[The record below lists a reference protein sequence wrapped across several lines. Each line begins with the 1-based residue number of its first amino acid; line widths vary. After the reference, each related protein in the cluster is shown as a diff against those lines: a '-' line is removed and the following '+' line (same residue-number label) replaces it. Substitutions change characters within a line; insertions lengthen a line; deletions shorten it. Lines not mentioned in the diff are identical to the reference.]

1 MLSSAAYK
9 LVYGAANPSLTTW
22 TCTAKTI
29 QRQDRSSRPSR
40 MGGVII
46 VNLSNTAGAIYSD
59 SKCTNVITDIT
70 INLGASTSA
79 TFYYNYSTI
88 GSQTITG
95 SLAGLVSA
103 NETTT
108 VSVNP
113 HTWVGGGGCNSI
125 WATGACW
132 SGGSSPAAANTAH
145 FDGVCATNCSPTIN
159 ANITIDGI
167 SVHPSYTGTI
177 TNGGITANVTNIAI
191 TGGTTTFSGV
201 FSRII
206 NWFYSSGALTLNAS
220 TMNFGGGLPY
230 GLPITINPGAIVFGD
245 VGLLATNHNA
255 ETIIGTLNVG
265 GNLIINQD
273 NADNLSSCP
282 ASGIIAVK
290 GNVTATAGAAGTG
303 CNATLLLNGSS
314 NQTVTSVATGG
325 IPRNIAVNSTGGTVT
340 FSGTVSNIRS
350 WTHTAGTVS
359 MTGATVNFGGA
370 LAYGSPI
377 SIDAGA
383 TVFNDVGF
391 LATNHNAE
399 SIVGTL
405 NVGGNL
411 IINQDNADSAS
422 SCLASGTIAVAGNV
436 TATAG
441 GMGQFC
447 GATLL
452 LNGSS
457 NQTLTSVAAG
467 GIPRN
472 IAVNS
477 TGGTVTF
484 SGTVSQ
490 IMSWTHTAGAVS
502 LAGTTVNFGR
512 AGATYTAPVMIDAG
526 ATVFNDVGFYATNSN
541 AETIVGT
548 LNVGGNLTF
557 NQDNALGTSSCP
569 ASGTIAVK
577 GNVTATAGGV
587 GPNCNATLLLNGSSN
602 QTVTSVVAGGIPR
615 NIEVNSTGGTVTFSG
630 TISYLKSWTHTA
642 GTASLAGT
650 TINFGGN
657 AMAYGVAITINAGA
671 TVFNNVGLLAQNVNT
686 ETIVGTINVGGTL
699 TVDQRT
705 DVYTTT
711 INTGTIAV
719 QGDLVFLSG
728 GGGNAAI
735 TFNGSGAQAF
745 SYTTGTLPTGTFT
758 VNKSSGT
765 LTLNNNMT
773 LAGASQAFTISQ
785 GTLALNG
792 QTLQVGSANSGTMT
806 VTGGSSVLQCGGG
819 CGAGTA
825 CGQGTGKL
833 LCNTLSVNSGGTVS
847 P

>member
-1 MLSSAAYK
+1 
-9 LVYGAANPSLTTW
+9 
-22 TCTAKTI
+22 
-29 QRQDRSSRPSR
+29 
-40 MGGVII
+40 
-46 VNLSNTAGAIYSD
+46 
-59 SKCTNVITDIT
+59 
-70 INLGASTSA
+70 
-79 TFYYNYSTI
+79 
-88 GSQTITG
+88 
-95 SLAGLVSA
+95 
-103 NETTT
+103 
-108 VSVNP
+108 
-113 HTWVGGGGCNSI
+113 
-125 WATGACW
+125 
-132 SGGSSPAAANTAH
+132 
-145 FDGVCATNCSPTIN
+145 
-159 ANITIDGI
+159 
-167 SVHPSYTGTI
+167 
-177 TNGGITANVTNIAI
+177 
-191 TGGTTTFSGV
+191 
-201 FSRII
+201 
-206 NWFYSSGALTLNAS
+206 
-220 TMNFGGGLPY
+220 
-230 GLPITINPGAIVFGD
+230 
-245 VGLLATNHNA
+245 
-255 ETIIGTLNVG
+255 
-265 GNLIINQD
+265 
-273 NADNLSSCP
+273 
-282 ASGIIAVK
+282 
-290 GNVTATAGAAGTG
+290 
-303 CNATLLLNGSS
+303 
-314 NQTVTSVATGG
+314 
-325 IPRNIAVNSTGGTVT
+325 
-340 FSGTVSNIRS
+340 
-350 WTHTAGTVS
+350 
-359 MTGATVNFGGA
+359 
-370 LAYGSPI
+370 
-377 SIDAGA
+377 
-383 TVFNDVGF
+383 
-391 LATNHNAE
+391 
-399 SIVGTL
+399 
-405 NVGGNL
+405 
-411 IINQDNADSAS
+411 
-422 SCLASGTIAVAGNV
+422 AVAGNV

-686 ETIVGTINVGGTL
+686 ETIVGTMNVGGTL

-825 CGQGTGKL
+825 CGQCTGKL